1 MSSID
6 HNRPILK
13 IIDSLRKSK
22 GSLIPEAPNAPPK
35 KVLGQSIIATRTTF
49 SKELVHECAVRVIEH
64 FGKHKNTALPNQL
77 LAAVDDEKTR
87 LDLKTWLCTYTRLK
101 LSADGNT
108 IVYDRDK
115 SHQLRE
121 AMDNPYWKLAKAGK
135 PRKSNDYNFIEELDA
150 FIERSRRKLISG
162 TPEKS
167 LLQQIANARD
177 AYRNKQD
184 GLPSLEKKTT

>member
-6 HNRPILK
+6 YNRPILK

-22 GSLIPEAPNAPPK
+22 GSLIREAPNATPK
-35 KVLGQSIIATRTTF
+35 KVLGQSIVASRTTF

-64 FGKHKNTALPNQL
+64 FGKHKNTAVPNQL
-77 LAAVDDEKTR
+77 LAAVDDEKAK

-101 LSADGNT
+101 PSADGST
-108 IVYDRDK
+108 VVYDREK
-115 SHQLRE
+115 THRLRE
-121 AMDNPYWKLAKAGK
+121 AMDTPYWKLAKAGQ
-135 PRKSNDYNFIEELDA
+135 PRKPSDYNFIEELDT

-167 LLQQIANARD
+167 LLELIANARD
-177 AYRNKQD
+177 AYRSMHD
-184 GLPSLEKKTT
+184 

>member
-13 IIDSLRKSK
+13 IIDSLKK
-22 GSLIPEAPNAPPK
+22 GKASLIPEVPKAAPK
-35 KVLGQSIIATRTTF
+35 KVLGQSIVASRTTF

-77 LAAVDDEKTR
+77 LAAVDDEKAK
-87 LDLKTWLCTYTRLK
+87 LDLKTWLCAYTRLK

-108 IVYDRDK
+108 VVYDREK
-115 SHQLRE
+115 SHRLRE
-121 AMDNPYWKLAKAGK
+121 AMDTPYWKLAKVGQ
-135 PRKSNDYNFIEELDA
+135 PRKTSDYNFIEELEA

-162 TPEKS
+162 SPEKF
-167 LLQQIANARD
+167 LLEQIANARD
-177 AYRNKQD
+177 AYRDKRY
-184 GLPSLEKKTT
+184 GHPSSEKKT